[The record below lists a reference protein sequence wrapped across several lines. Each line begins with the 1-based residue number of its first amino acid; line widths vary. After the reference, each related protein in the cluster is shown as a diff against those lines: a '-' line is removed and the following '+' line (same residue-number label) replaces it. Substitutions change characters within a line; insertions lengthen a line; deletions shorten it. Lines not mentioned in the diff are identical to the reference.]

1 MTDIQIMNAM
11 NKSVIGKITEFKN
24 KEIKKDDLNHFMFIN
39 LSYILKQKKRIQTKN
54 DKIKKQQNIEINK
67 TLSKIKTYNGNFT
80 FNSDELENKPIMKKL
95 VNPCLD
101 TYIPLSEI
109 SYTTEMKLYKDKTGK
124 TRFNESFLLENK
136 GQNV

>member
-67 TLSKIKTYNGNFT
+67 T
-80 FNSDELENKPIMKKL
+80 
-95 VNPCLD
+95 
-101 TYIPLSEI
+101 
-109 SYTTEMKLYKDKTGK
+109 
-124 TRFNESFLLENK
+124 
-136 GQNV
+136 